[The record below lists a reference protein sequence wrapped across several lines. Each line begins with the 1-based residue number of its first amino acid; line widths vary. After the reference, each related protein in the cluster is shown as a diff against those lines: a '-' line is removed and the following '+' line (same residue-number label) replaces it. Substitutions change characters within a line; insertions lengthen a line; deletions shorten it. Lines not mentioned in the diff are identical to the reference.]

1 MQPGT
6 LADQLAYMATRC
18 IHNSLDFASGFSASS
33 LLGQSREFLWLRRLL
48 LLETAAVAPGL
59 FSGIALERL
68 PPLRRLRQDRVW
80 LKEML
85 WDARQGQMH
94 LSVFS
99 DLCKHNRLSR
109 LALAS
114 QKVCAWSFGLVYL
127 AWPRFGRW
135 CVEHSHEAVVQAY
148 TELLEELDA
157 GRLPRLAE
165 LKVSEEALS
174 HYGLAQGATLREV
187 VEKIRQDQMLAR

>member
-6 LADQLAYMATRC
+6 IADQLAYVATRC
-18 IHNSLDFASGFSASS
+18 IHNSLDVASGFSAGT
-33 LLGQSREFLWLRRLL
+33 LLGRSREFLWLRRLL
-48 LLETAAVAPGL
+48 LLETAAAAPGL
-59 FSGIALERL
+59 FSSIAKERL
-68 PPLRRLRQDRVW
+68 PPLRRLQQDRVW
-80 LKEML
+80 LKELL
-85 WDARQGQMH
+85 WDAQRSQMH
-94 LSVFS
+94 LTIFS
-99 DLCKHNRLSR
+99 DLCKHTKLAH

-114 QKVCAWSFGLVYL
+114 QKACAWSFGLVYL

-157 GRLPRLAE
+157 GRLPRLSE
-165 LKVSEEALS
+165 VKVSEEALG